1 MECFAC
7 DEDATRQCPRCGK
20 PYCLDH
26 GDGLCFDCLDPL
38 SAVPSSA
45 VFRTSLFALL
55 AGLPATALA
64 VRCGDARVDTACVV
78 YPTICSRCFHMLL
91 VTPREG
97 ESSEAL
103 INRFT
108 KLVQRDG
115 VLREFKR
122 RRHFISKPQQRRLDA
137 QKAARKRARRAAK
150 AASRRPA

>member
-1 MECFAC
+1 
-7 DEDATRQCPRCGK
+7 
-20 PYCLDH
+20 
-26 GDGLCFDCLDPL
+26 
-38 SAVPSSA
+38 
-45 VFRTSLFALL
+45 
-55 AGLPATALA
+55 
-64 VRCGDARVDTACVV
+64 
-78 YPTICSRCFHMLL
+78 MLL

-122 RRHFISKPQQRRLDA
+122 RRHFVSKPQQRRLDA

-150 AASRRPA
+150 AAARRPS